1 MIVAKFGGSSLADA
15 QRYQHAARLV
25 LAQPAIRLAVVSA
38 SGKTTDALVALCRAA
53 AARDRGVLMAGLARL
68 DQHHRQIAQQLELS
82 RTLQRQLHA
91 ELSQLRQLLV
101 AAVEGVGDS
110 IVNEAWRDACLGQ
123 GEQLSSVLF
132 CGALQQCQSSELSPR
147 DQALAAQVFDAR
159 RVICTNA
166 RFGAA
171 QPQRE
176 VIRQRVAS
184 QLLPQLAANQVTV
197 TQGFIGATAAG
208 EATCLGRGGSD
219 FSAALLA
226 EACNALLL
234 QIWTDVP
241 GVASADPRL
250 VPTARYL
257 SACSYPFAEALA
269 RAGGKV
275 LHPETVAP
283 ARAARIP
290 IWVGSTLE
298 PAAPGTWIRGG
309 QRQDNQALALRPL
322 TRVYRTLSQQPPLAG
337 AEWILRTEQAYY
349 YSLPLHGGE
358 AGISSQNELSE
369 LSLISLLSR
378 RPAVCAAFIA
388 LAQREDWLV
397 GQGNHA
403 LGPAVLVPSNQAHG
417 ALRRLHQHCIEMA
430 PVIEAVAESESRMTA
445 PTAPASPLTQAWA

>member
-25 LAQPAIRLAVVSA
+25 LAQPAIRLVVVSA

-68 DQHHRQIAQQLELS
+68 DQHHRQIGQQLDLS

-101 AAVEGVGDS
+101 AVVEGSGEGL
-110 IVNEAWRDACLGQ
+110 VNEAWRDACLGQ
-123 GEQLSSVLF
+123 GEQLSSLLF
-132 CGALQQCQSSELSPR
+132 CGALQQCQHG
-147 DQALAAQVFDAR
+147 LAAQVFDAR
-159 RVICTNA
+159 RVIRTDA

-171 QPQRE
+171 RPQRD
-176 VIRQRVAS
+176 VIRQLVTS
-184 QLLPQLAANQVTV
+184 QLLPQMAATQVTV
-197 TQGFIGATAAG
+197 TQGFVGATATGA
-208 EATCLGRGGSD
+208 ATCLGRGGSD

-226 EACNALLL
+226 EACDALLL

-250 VPTARYL
+250 VPAARYL

-298 PAAPGTWIRGG
+298 PDEPGTWIRGG
-309 QRQDNQALALRPL
+309 QRQDNQALALRSL
-322 TRVYRTLSQQPPLAG
+322 ARLYRTTSQHRPVAG
-337 AEWILRTEQAYY
+337 AEWVLRSGQAHYF
-349 YSLPLHGGE
+349 SLPLDCSDCGM
-358 AGISSQNELSE
+358 SSQDDMGE

-378 RPAVCAAFIA
+378 RPETCAAFET
-388 LAQREDWLV
+388 LSRREGWIV
-397 GQGNHA
+397 GQANHG
-403 LGPAVLVPSNQAHG
+403 LGPAVLVPSDQAHG
-417 ALRRLHQHCIEMA
+417 VLRRLHQHCIEVA
-430 PVIEAVAESESRMTA
+430 PVTEAVAKSESRMTA